1 MVLALKA
8 LSPVFKGKHEG
19 LQGST
24 GLPEPLITAGVEQN
38 LVFGQ
43 NRTKQAQN
51 ILDAWNEKTTERNEG
66 TVCWNVTA
74 ELLQI
79 IHGLKHKIR
88 DVLYY

>member
-1 MVLALKA
+1 MVLAPKA

-24 GLPEPLITAGVEQN
+24 RLPEPLITAGVEQN

-51 ILDAWNEKTTERNEG
+51 ILDAWNEKK
-66 TVCWNVTA
+66 C
-74 ELLQI
+74 LLECDCRAFADQSWA
-79 IHGLKHKIR
+79 KTQN
-88 DVLYY
+88 